1 VGIYNLS
8 KPLHPRRVGRGAECS
23 YGPLAVLSPTFSRR
37 LHAFFYFEI
46 LINGSKI
53 LAPVPP
59 MLYIEIDLAPYFTV
73 HVPCE
78 LSIARLT

>member
-59 MLYIEIDLAPYFTV
+59 MLYIEIDLIPLFTL
-73 HVPCE
+73 E
-78 LSIARLT
+78 ITLKLSIARLT